1 MRNREKLG
9 LERSEMPIFVFKR
22 KEKPGYDEYLGA
34 VVSANDE
41 DDARSLLYNSFVSF
55 SIFQRFVHVEKKIN
69 SRGDALVSMGHRA
82 KWVDA
87 DEWFCDS
94 YFDSEKMFLNKDEM
108 ICEKISDDILK
119 RKIILTSF
127 RYG

>member
-1 MRNREKLG
+1 
-9 LERSEMPIFVFKR
+9 MPIFVFKR